1 MSAHASFAHFSTF
14 ARLRRAGEADLP
26 QLRALS
32 ERACGEGKHTALDW
46 PELLQG
52 EGAYVL
58 VATECHLV
66 VGVGILAHGYS
77 AAEAS
82 LPFLLVSPDVRC
94 RGIGHLLLETLVGR
108 ARSEG
113 GAVLY
118 AAVPERADGLARL
131 YAEHGFFDLGSGE
144 WAFGLWNG
152 HQSRSYSDIAVP
164 WHDPVAPE
172 ESAAQ
177 CLLVAMGA
185 LEPAMLLT
193 PRARQVVAQEL
204 NSEGADLPVAHAMAL
219 AAARRRYVVRIGFQA
234 TGALPA
240 PDLADRLIEEPM
252 PGTPEMI
259 LGYLARRQI
268 CIMRLH
274 LPRLAAETEPR
285 WYLVTGFDGFL
296 FRLHDVTGDSLANR
310 RNVVTAAEMRLALQD
325 CEPDDALILSRVA

>member
-26 QLRALS
+26 LLRALS
-32 ERACGEGKHTALDW
+32 ERACGEGKHTAPDW
-46 PELLQG
+46 AALLAG
-52 EGAYVL
+52 EGSYVL
-58 VATECHLV
+58 VATECQLI

-82 LPFLLVSPDVRC
+82 LPFLLVSPDARG
-94 RGIGHLLLETLVGR
+94 RGIGHLLLDTLVGR

-113 GAVLY
+113 GAVLH
-118 AAVPERADGLARL
+118 ATVPERAEGLARL
-131 YAEHGFFDLGSGE
+131 YADHGFFDLGSGH

-152 HQSRSYSDIAVP
+152 HQSRSYSDIVVP
-164 WHDPVAPE
+164 FHEPVTGRDA
-172 ESAAQ
+172 AAQ
-177 CLLVAMGA
+177 ALLVAMGA

-193 PRARQVVAQEL
+193 PRARQVVAHEL
-204 NSEGADLPVAHAMAL
+204 NSEGPDLPVAHAMAL

-234 TGALPA
+234 SGALLA
-240 PDLADRLIEEPM
+240 ADLADRIIEEPM

-259 LGYLARRQI
+259 LGYLARRQV

-274 LPRLAAETEPR
+274 LPRLAERTEPS

-325 CEPDDALILSRVA
+325 CEPGDALILSRVA